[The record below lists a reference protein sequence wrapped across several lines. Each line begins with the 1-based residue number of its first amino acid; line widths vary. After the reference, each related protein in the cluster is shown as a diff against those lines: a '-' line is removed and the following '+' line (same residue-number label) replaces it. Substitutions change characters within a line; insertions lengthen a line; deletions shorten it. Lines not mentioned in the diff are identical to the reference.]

1 MSAVAATARLSR
13 LLTLVPWLLNRPG
26 VELTEAAR
34 HFKITEQQLVRDLEL
49 LFVCGTPG
57 HMPDDLISAEWDS
70 GRIYLSNAD
79 AIARP
84 LRLDADEA
92 IALLAGLRTLADLG
106 DVGDRRAV
114 DSALVKLS
122 AAAQEAVSPASRLAI
137 DLTPGQS
144 GVEQALRTAREA
156 LRLRRRLRLHY
167 LVPARDEI
175 TERDVD
181 PMQVTSIDG
190 RWYLEAWC
198 HRAEG
203 VRLFRFDRV
212 AGLSLLDVDG
222 TPPPEAV
229 SRAGDEQLFTPS
241 DDDLRVTL
249 EVEPRG
255 RWVAE
260 YYPAEETTELP
271 GGRMRI
277 VLRVASPDWIPRLV
291 LRLGGAGRIVDP
303 PGLAA
308 QVVVSATEA
317 LAGYE
322 GPEAVGSGSG
332 SESGV
337 GSGVG
342 SPTSSRPV

>member
-1 MSAVAATARLSR
+1 MTAVSATARLSR

-26 VELTEAAR
+26 VELSEAAR
-34 HFKITEQQLVRDLEL
+34 YFKITEPQLVRDLEL

-57 HMPDDLISAEWDS
+57 HMPDDLIAAEWDS

-79 AIARP
+79 ATALAVPRHAAAALARRGGLPP
-84 LRLDADEA
+84 LAA
-92 IALLAGLRTLADLG
+92 VGAGE
-106 DVGDRRAV
+106 VGGAV

-122 AAAQEAVSPASRLAI
+122 DAAQDAVSAANRLDI
-137 DLTPGQS
+137 DLTAGQLRSS
-144 GVEQALRTAREA
+144 GAEDAVRTAREA
-156 LRLRRRLRLHY
+156 LRLRKRLRMQY
-167 LVPARDEI
+167 LVPTRDEI

-212 AGLSLLDVDG
+212 AGLGLLDVDG

-229 SRAGDEQLFTPS
+229 SRAGSEQLFTPS
-241 DDDLRVTL
+241 PDDLVVTL

-260 YYPAEETTELP
+260 YYPVEETEELP
-271 GGRMRI
+271 GGRLRI
-277 VLRVASPDWIPRLV
+277 VLKVAAPDWIPRLV

-303 PGLAA
+303 PGLARA
-308 QVVVSATEA
+308 VVDSAEAA
-317 LAGYE
+317 LAAYGQISL
-322 GPEAVGSGSG
+322 PDADPLPVQHD
-332 SESGV
+332 
-337 GSGVG
+337 
-342 SPTSSRPV
+342 SSL

>member
-13 LLTLVPWLLNRPG
+13 LLTMVPWLLNRPG
-26 VELTEAAR
+26 IELGEAAR
-34 HFKITEQQLVRDLEL
+34 NFKITEQQLVKDLEL

-57 HMPDDLISAEWDS
+57 HMPDDLIAAEWDS
-70 GRIYLSNAD
+70 GRIYLANAD

-84 LRLDADEA
+84 LRLDQDEA
-92 IALLAGLRTLADLG
+92 IALIAGLRTLSDLQEPG
-106 DVGDRRAV
+106 ERRAV

-122 AAAQEAVSPASRLAI
+122 AAAQDAVPAAGRLDI

-144 GVEQALRTAREA
+144 GVEQALGTAREA
-156 LRLRRRLRLHY
+156 LRRHRRLRLQY

-212 AGLSLLDVDG
+212 AGLRLLDVDG
-222 TPPPEAV
+222 TPPGDAV
-229 SRAGDEQLFTPS
+229 SRAVDEQLFTPS
-241 DDDLRVTL
+241 PDDLMVTL

-260 YYPAEETTELP
+260 YYPVEDTQELP
-271 GGRMRI
+271 GGRMR
-277 VLRVASPDWIPRLV
+277 VVMRVASPDWIPRLV
-291 LRLGGAGRIVDP
+291 LRLGGAGRVVEP
-303 PGLAA
+303 TALAR
-308 QVVVSATEA
+308 QVVDTATEA
-317 LAGYE
+317 LAAYGT
-322 GPEAVGSGSG
+322 AM
-332 SESGV
+332 
-337 GSGVG
+337 
-342 SPTSSRPV
+342 SPAHHEPSH

>member
-1 MSAVAATARLSR
+1 MTAVSATARLSR
-13 LLTLVPWLLNRPG
+13 LLTMVPWLLNRPG
-26 VELTEAAR
+26 VELGEAAR
-34 HFKITEQQLVRDLEL
+34 YFRISEPQLVRDLEL

-57 HMPDDLISAEWDS
+57 HMPDDLIAAEWDS

-106 DVGDRRAV
+106 DVNLPNDRRAV

-122 AAAQEAVSPASRLAI
+122 AAAQDAVSAANRLDI
-137 DLTPGQS
+137 DLTAGRLRS
-144 GVEQALRTAREA
+144 SVAEDAVRTAREA
-156 LRLRRRLRLHY
+156 LRLRKRLRMRY
-167 LVPARDEI
+167 LVPTRDEI

-212 AGLSLLDVDG
+212 AGLGLLDVDG

-241 DDDLRVTL
+241 PDDLVVTL

-260 YYPAEETTELP
+260 YYPVEETRELP
-271 GGRMRI
+271 GGRLRI
-277 VLRVASPDWIPRLV
+277 VLKVAAPDWIPRLV
-291 LRLGGAGRIVDP
+291 LRLGGAGRIIDP
-303 PGLAA
+303 PGLAGAVVDSA
-308 QVVVSATEA
+308 QAA

-322 GPEAVGSGSG
+322 QISLPEADPLPVQHD
-332 SESGV
+332 
-337 GSGVG
+337 
-342 SPTSSRPV
+342 SSL